1 MIHIST
7 IISIYIIISLIF
19 LLILWFFTSIKINLI
34 AHIIIGISILLLGFK
49 EENKILMA
57 ILIVAGLTTIVYHLV
72 MMFLKKKLDSSISNP
87 ASW

>member
-1 MIHIST
+1 MIHISN
-7 IISIYIIISLIF
+7 IIAIYILFSLLF
-19 LLILWFFTSIKINLI
+19 LLILWFFTSVKINLI

-57 ILIVAGLTTIVYHLV
+57 ILIVVGLTTIVYHLV
-72 MMFLKKKLDSSISNP
+72 MMFPKKKLDSSISNP